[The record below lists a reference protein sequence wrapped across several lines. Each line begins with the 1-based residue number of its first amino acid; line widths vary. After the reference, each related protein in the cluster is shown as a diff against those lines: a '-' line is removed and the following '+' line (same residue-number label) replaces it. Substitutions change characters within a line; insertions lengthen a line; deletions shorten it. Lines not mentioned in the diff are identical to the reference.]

1 MATIPDTQAQAIDT
15 LESVL
20 DSVQD
25 RSKSFATDLVAKG
38 RKYTLSS
45 KQMYWVKRLAD
56 EAQPKDDNDGEASI
70 ESTPTPA
77 PSGDDN
83 ISELCDELDSLRP
96 YLSHRSQNFAQSLI
110 RQGRNKGWL
119 SSKQMPFVHKM
130 IEEGN
135 EEKTRRADRDA
146 RYEAE
151 RIARAAK
158 READRIGTTPV
169 GDDEAEQG
177 YEAVMAL
184 FDAAGDT
191 LSRTRIHLITN
202 DDREVVVRSNRRK
215 AESNDVLYVHNH
227 GADHKDRFAQFGHI
241 TKATNAYNFTPYA
254 DAEVRRVMTLL
265 RDDPLGTVM
274 DMGRKSGR
282 CCFCSLPL
290 TDERSTAH
298 GYGPICAKNYKLAW
312 SHKTAQMIEEGIS
325 LKVLEVIIEMN
336 DKGTFQVKDR
346 ESGEVIATFDSR
358 EAANR
363 FADQFSIV
371 ESA

>member
-1 MATIPDTQAQAIDT
+1 MAHPRADDQTEMIEALTQVKDTVQPRDSKFVNDLCNKGAKWN
-15 LESVL
+15 LSESQMIWVRKF
-20 DSVQD
+20 V
-25 RSKSFATDLVAKG
+25 V
-38 RKYTLSS
+38 KYTG
-45 KQMYWVKRLAD
+45 
-56 EAQPKDDNDGEASI
+56 DDNDGESAI

-83 ISELCDELDSLRP
+83 ISELCDELESLRP

-119 SSKQMPFVHKM
+119 STRQMPYVHKM
-130 IEEGN
+130 IAEGN

-169 GDDEAEQG
+169 GDDEAEKG

-191 LSRTRIHLITN
+191 LSRTRIHLITD

-227 GADHKDRFAQFGHI
+227 GADHKDRFSQFGHI

-312 SHKTAQMIEEGIS
+312 SHKTAKMIEEGIS

-346 ESGEVIATFDSR
+346 ESGEVIATFESR
-358 EAANR
+358 EAANK

-371 ESA
+371 ESV